1 MKQPRER
8 EREISFGKKCKNE
21 GVRAGFGVLGTL
33 WASP

>member
-8 EREISFGKKCKNE
+8 EWETVSRKRKNE